1 MSKKKSRYSNAQKRA
16 YWIGYGIGLQRKD
29 QSKADHAIMDVDEKH
44 YLSFQR
50 GNDQAIKD
58 SRSAVRGKLNGR
70 KKMTANS
77 SRKPVYDYSKDFDF

>member
-1 MSKKKSRYSNAQKRA
+1 MSKSRRRYSSAEKRA

-44 YLSFQR
+44 YTSFQR

-58 SRSAVRGKLNGR
+58 SRSAVRRKLNGL
-70 KKMTANS
+70 KKND
-77 SRKPVYDYSKDFDF
+77 R